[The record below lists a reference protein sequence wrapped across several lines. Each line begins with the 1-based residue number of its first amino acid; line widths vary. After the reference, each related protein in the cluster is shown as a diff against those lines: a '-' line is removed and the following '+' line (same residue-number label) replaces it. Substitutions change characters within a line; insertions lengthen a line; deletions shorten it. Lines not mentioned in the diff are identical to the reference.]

1 MYGAEPPPKRPR
13 LDSDAHS
20 SLSLN
25 HARPTE
31 TPTPTVPATATATA
45 TEPPPQRNADNDA
58 ASGRWRDSHDH
69 AYPATPRY
77 PDTIAITAPYAA
89 SPNPA
94 PHTTASTRLADTHNP
109 ASDPFQY
116 SSPGSGSW
124 YQMQDGFAQDPGFL
138 ASQEELRAILFT
150 LANSAAPTRT
160 SSPEAGKREREY
172 EWGLTSTTT
181 SDASPAATTSN
192 ALGRRYH
199 DQRRRREVGPKSP
212 LTSRRRIEYLKNY
225 VAEVAPWLDMFD
237 TNCTFRQQ
245 LPALSHS
252 FPPLLYAI
260 LAISARQMERKS
272 GIQDWYDSLELYQ
285 EAIRLL
291 GPLLQVR
298 DPKIVAACVVLCCL
312 EMMSAR
318 AQDWHRHLEG
328 CAALFE
334 ASGIHGFCGGLL
346 QAVFWCY
353 ARMDLCGALISDG
366 TRTTVLHPS
375 KWLPMGCRE
384 EDAHRLFKKVRSPD
398 MHANYAVYLSV
409 KATELVSDRT
419 KFVELGEDNGC
430 TPEVFA
436 SRWTSLWEKLQT
448 WLSERPP
455 ELIPVQTITRK
466 PFPHILFVHWAA
478 ISSNQLYHTACILLL
493 KMMPKGLRMPRSP
506 TLSLL
511 WHARRICGISTS
523 NKHQGCLN
531 NAIQP
536 LWIAGRLFSHASE
549 HEQIVKIIRDIE
561 AETGWGACWR
571 IRDLEVAWGYSVG
584 SRRETTMNQHFSTSI
599 NQNQHQVLVE

>member
-1 MYGAEPPPKRPR
+1 MFDIEPPPKRRR
-13 LDSDAHS
+13 LDQPSHS
-20 SLSLN
+20 HSLS
-25 HARPTE
+25 AEFATE
-31 TPTPTVPATATATA
+31 TAGVEEHAS
-45 TEPPPQRNADNDA
+45 PPPTSIGPPETTTSN
-58 ASGRWRDSHDH
+58 
-69 AYPATPRY
+69 
-77 PDTIAITAPYAA
+77 PDIF
-89 SPNPA
+89 
-94 PHTTASTRLADTHNP
+94 H
-109 ASDPFQY
+109 
-116 SSPGSGSW
+116 SSPGSW
-124 YQMQDGFAQDPGFL
+124 YQDGFSQDPGFL
-138 ASQEELRAILFT
+138 ASQEELRSILFT
-150 LANSAAPTRT
+150 LANSAAPTRV
-160 SSPEAGKREREY
+160 SSPAAGKRALDLDL
-172 EWGLTSTTT
+172 GPNASPSTTV
-181 SDASPAATTSN
+181 P
-192 ALGRRYH
+192 RPYH
-199 DQRRRREVGPKSP
+199 DHEQRRTTTASRSP
-212 LTSRRRIEYLKNY
+212 LSSRRRIEYLKNY
-225 VAEVAPWLDMFD
+225 VAEIAPWLDMFD
-237 TNCTFRQQ
+237 SNCTFRQQ

-252 FPPLLYAI
+252 FPALLYAI

-272 GIQDWYDSLELYQ
+272 GVQGWCDSLELYQ

-291 GPLLQVR
+291 SPLIQVR
-298 DPKIVAACVVLCCL
+298 DPKIVAACVLLCCL

-375 KWLPMGCRE
+375 KWLPVGCQK
-384 EDAHRLFKKVRSPD
+384 EDAYGLFKEARSPD
-398 MHANYAVYLSV
+398 MHANYAVYLCV
-409 KATELVSDRT
+409 KTTELVSNRT
-419 KFVELGEDNGC
+419 KFIELGEANGC
-430 TPEVFA
+430 TREVFA
-436 SRWTSLWEKLQT
+436 TRWTSLWDELQT
-448 WLSERPP
+448 WLAERPP
-455 ELIPVQTITRK
+455 DLLPIQTIPQK

-511 WHARRICGISTS
+511 WHARRICGISIS

-549 HEQIVKIIRDIE
+549 HEQIIKTIRGIE

-571 IRDLEVAWGYSVG
+571 IRDLEVAWGYTVSG
-584 SRRETTMNQHFSTSI
+584 NRRETMMNQQFSASSDEDAH
-599 NQNQHQVLVE
+599 QDQQHIVV

>member
-1 MYGAEPPPKRPR
+1 MFGLEPPLKRPR
-13 LDSDAHS
+13 LEQHYSSHSQSQCFDDTQPPSTQPTAELQQETGTRAATELDDDAQERQFHAPNPDQTYTS
-20 SLSLN
+20 PRPQIQTPAPAPEPLTGPSPSTASLN
-25 HARPTE
+25 
-31 TPTPTVPATATATA
+31 
-45 TEPPPQRNADNDA
+45 
-58 ASGRWRDSHDH
+58 
-69 AYPATPRY
+69 
-77 PDTIAITAPYAA
+77 
-89 SPNPA
+89 
-94 PHTTASTRLADTHNP
+94 
-109 ASDPFQY
+109 
-116 SSPGSGSW
+116 GSW
-124 YQMQDGFAQDPGFL
+124 YQDGFSQDPGFL

-150 LANSAAPTRT
+150 LANSAAPTRA
-160 SSPEAGKREREY
+160 SSPELGK
-172 EWGLTSTTT
+172 TSTTT
-181 SDASPAATTSN
+181 SPVVYQYQQPQYS
-192 ALGRRYH
+192 R
-199 DQRRRREVGPKSP
+199 DQRRRSGRDVIPQSP
-212 LTSRRRIEYLKNY
+212 LSSRRRIEYLKNY
-225 VAEVAPWLDMFD
+225 VAEIAPWLDMFD
-237 TNCTFRQQ
+237 SHCTFAQQ
-245 LPALSHS
+245 IPTLSHS
-252 FPPLLYAI
+252 FPALLYAI

-272 GIQDWYDSLELYQ
+272 GSGTQDWYDSLELYQ

-291 GPLLQVR
+291 SPLLQVR
-298 DPKIVAACVVLCCL
+298 DPKIVAACVLLCCL

-366 TRTTVLHPS
+366 TRTTTLHPS
-375 KWLPMGCRE
+375 KWLPMGCHE
-384 EDAHRLFKKVRSPD
+384 EDAYRLFKEVRSPD

-409 KATELVSDRT
+409 KTTELVSNRT

-430 TPEVFA
+430 TTDVFNT
-436 SRWTSLWEKLQT
+436 RWSTLWNDLQT
-448 WLSERPP
+448 WLADRPA
-455 ELIPVQTITRK
+455 ELLPVQTIARK

-493 KMMPKGLRMPRSP
+493 KMMPRGLRLPRSP

-561 AETGWGACWR
+561 TETGWGAVWR
-571 IRDLEVAWGYSVG
+571 IRDLEVAWGYST
-584 SRRETTMNQHFSTSI
+584 RRETSSHFQGGQQHFASTPME
-599 NQNQHQVLVE
+599 QQHVAVG

>member
-1 MYGAEPPPKRPR
+1 MFGLEPPSKRPR
-13 LDSDAHS
+13 LEQHYASHSQSQCFDDTQPPSTQPTAELQQETGTKAATENDDDAQERQSHAPNPDQTYTS
-20 SLSLN
+20 PRPQTQTPAPAPEPLTGPSPSTASLN
-25 HARPTE
+25 
-31 TPTPTVPATATATA
+31 
-45 TEPPPQRNADNDA
+45 
-58 ASGRWRDSHDH
+58 
-69 AYPATPRY
+69 
-77 PDTIAITAPYAA
+77 
-89 SPNPA
+89 
-94 PHTTASTRLADTHNP
+94 
-109 ASDPFQY
+109 
-116 SSPGSGSW
+116 GSW
-124 YQMQDGFAQDPGFL
+124 YQDGFSQDPGFL

-150 LANSAAPTRT
+150 LANSAAPTRA
-160 SSPEAGKREREY
+160 SSPELGK
-172 EWGLTSTTT
+172 TSTTT
-181 SDASPAATTSN
+181 SPVVYQYQQPQYS
-192 ALGRRYH
+192 R
-199 DQRRRREVGPKSP
+199 DQRRRSERDVIPQSP
-212 LTSRRRIEYLKNY
+212 LSSRRRIEYLKNY
-225 VAEVAPWLDMFD
+225 VAEIAPWLDMFD
-237 TNCTFRQQ
+237 SHCTFAQQ
-245 LPALSHS
+245 IPTLSHS
-252 FPPLLYAI
+252 FPALLYAI

-272 GIQDWYDSLELYQ
+272 GSGTQDWYDSLELYQ

-291 GPLLQVR
+291 SPLLQVR
-298 DPKIVAACVVLCCL
+298 DPKIVAACVLLCCL

-366 TRTTVLHPS
+366 TRTTTLHPS
-375 KWLPMGCRE
+375 KWLPMGCHE
-384 EDAHRLFKKVRSPD
+384 EDAYRLFKEARSPD

-409 KATELVSDRT
+409 KATELVSNRT

-430 TPEVFA
+430 TTDVFNI
-436 SRWTSLWEKLQT
+436 RWSTLWNDLQT
-448 WLSERPP
+448 WLADRPA
-455 ELIPVQTITRK
+455 ELLPVQTIARK

-493 KMMPKGLRMPRSP
+493 KMMPRGLRLPRSP

-549 HEQIVKIIRDIE
+549 HEQIVKVIRDIE
-561 AETGWGACWR
+561 AETGWGAVWR
-571 IRDLEVAWGYSVG
+571 IRDLEVAWGYST
-584 SRRETTMNQHFSTSI
+584 RRETSSHFQGGQQHFASTPMEH
-599 NQNQHQVLVE
+599 QHVAVG